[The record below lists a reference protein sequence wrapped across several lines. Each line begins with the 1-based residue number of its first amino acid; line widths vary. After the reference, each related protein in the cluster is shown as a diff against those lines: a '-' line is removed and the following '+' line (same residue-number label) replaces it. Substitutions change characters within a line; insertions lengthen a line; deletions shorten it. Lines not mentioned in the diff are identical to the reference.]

1 MILVK
6 IGVQDGEREYSDW
19 THYENFN
26 QTDYLKGKITDR
38 EILSEFLG
46 FSLTDDDYFDKTTTT
61 YADREKYWNDTSAVW
76 VSNVLHI
83 SEHDLDLLKH
93 YGILY

>member
-19 THYENFN
+19 TYYENFN
-26 QTDYLKGKITDR
+26 QTDYLEGEITDR

-46 FSLTDDDYFDKTTTT
+46 FSLTDDDYLDK
-61 YADREKYWNDTSAVW
+61 DREKYWNDTSVVW
-76 VSNVLHI
+76 VDSVATIPEN
-83 SEHDLDLLKH
+83 DLDLLKH